1 MSKTRLYIESPIA
14 SERQLI
20 VSGERARYI
29 SRVLRLKINDKLTLF
44 DGSGAEFSAEIA
56 AIRKRDISLIV
67 TGRTKRSVESPLTI
81 HLLQGISRGDRM
93 DLVIRKATELGVKRI
108 TPICAD
114 YSVVKFELERAKK
127 RLKHWHSIAF
137 SACEQCGRNIV
148 PEITLPISLQEW
160 IANNKNEQ
168 NIRLI
173 LKPNASVSINS
184 IAVAENSVTV
194 LVGPEGGF
202 SDSEYALARSNNFK
216 SIRFGPRILRTETAA
231 IAIIST
237 LQAIYGDLN

>member
-1 MSKTRLYIESPIA
+1 MPKTRLYIESPIA

-20 VSGERARYI
+20 VSGDRARYI

-44 DGSGAEFSAEIA
+44 DGSGAEFLATIA
-56 AIRKRDISLIV
+56 AVRKCGISLII
-67 TGRTKRSVESPLTI
+67 TEKIKKSVESPLTM

-93 DLVIRKATELGVKRI
+93 DLVIRKVTELGVQRI
-108 TPICAD
+108 TPICSD
-114 YSVVKFELERAKK
+114 YSVVRFELERAKK
-127 RLKHWHSIAF
+127 RLKHWNKIAI

-148 PEITLPISLQEW
+148 PEINLPISLQEW
-160 IANNKNEQ
+160 IAENKNEQ
-168 NIRLI
+168 DIRLI
-173 LKPNASVSINS
+173 LKPNASASIDS
-184 IAVAENSVTV
+184 IGVAENSLAL

-202 SDSEYALARSNNFK
+202 SDSEYALARSNGFK